1 MKILVTGSSRGIG
14 RAITEEL
21 HGRGHHV
28 IATARDVDA
37 IAEVPA
43 AQRFQLDV
51 TDEQSIKN
59 LTAAVEGP
67 LDVLVNAAGAPLV
80 SCPIEH
86 HPLSDLREQLE
97 VNYLGTIRM
106 IQAFVGGMRA
116 AGQGQIVN
124 IGSIT
129 GKVAQPLR
137 GAANASKFALEGMCE
152 ALHYEL
158 HHFGVEVTLVEP
170 GATENQPGKI
180 KYALR
185 DAAPDYLPL
194 FDQFDRAEAGLT
206 ASVEKQTPAMVAK
219 SVADLI
225 DTPAGTRPLRLQ
237 LGGDADK
244 VMAVRRAVDDAE
256 FERQMRAMLGI
267 TW

>member
-1 MKILVTGSSRGIG
+1 MKVLITGSSRGIG

-28 IATARDVDA
+28 VATARKLDS
-37 IAEVPA
+37 IADVPA
-43 AQRFQLDV
+43 TERYALDV
-51 TDEQSIKN
+51 TDEQSIKSVA
-59 LTAAVEGP
+59 AAVDGP

-97 VNYLGTIRM
+97 VNYLGTVRM
-106 IQAFVGGMRA
+106 IQAFVGAMRA
-116 AGQGQIVN
+116 RGNGLIVN

-137 GAANASKFALEGMCE
+137 GAANASKFALEGVCE

-158 HHFGVEVTLVEP
+158 GHFGVEVTLVEP
-170 GATENQPGKI
+170 GATENQPGKV

-206 ASVEKQTPAMVAK
+206 ASVPKQTPAHVATA
-219 SVADLI
+219 VGDLL

-244 VMAVRRAVDDAE
+244 VMAVRRVADDVE
-256 FERQMRAMLGI
+256 FERQMRELLGI